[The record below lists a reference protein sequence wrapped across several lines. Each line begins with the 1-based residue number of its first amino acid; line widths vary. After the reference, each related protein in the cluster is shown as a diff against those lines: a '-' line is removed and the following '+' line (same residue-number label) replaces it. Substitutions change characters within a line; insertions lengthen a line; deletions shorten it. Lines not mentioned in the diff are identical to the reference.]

1 MITNSKK
8 DEVKIWIRHEKSRYK
23 HAFRIR
29 LGTKMHKLFN
39 AWCRRFGGG
48 KPVTAFRF
56 FFKGKLIDGE
66 QTAADIDIRRAIDL
80 DVADYINVTS
90 LPEVTLPI
98 TRSNSKKIRENVR
111 RLPHEVEATLPSWVK
126 CTDPIPREILEEV
139 RSTVL
144 VWMKNVRNYVEETE
158 TYILNDEHAPPEV
171 VDDEW
176 ALVVERDLCFDPHLR
191 VQFFRHA
198 YYEDT
203 EQNAQHIE
211 DDYAEG
217 VGRFAAYDSDTDSDT
232 ETGKRFTGWSRFIRR
247 MILCDVN
254 TFISKDVT
262 NYVEE
267 TEITDIVVGSRKE
280 SQSEDG
286 RTSPPTTCSTWASR
300 SCRTRLHSIRLVSK
314 MEYGSF

>member
-66 QTAADIDIRRAIDL
+66 QTAADIDIRRAIDF

-111 RLPHEVEATLPSWVK
+111 RRLPHEVEATLSSWVK

-139 RSTVL
+139 RSTVIT
-144 VWMKNVRNYVEETE
+144 WIKNVRNYVEETE
-158 TYILNDEHAPPEV
+158 TYILNDEHVHQEI
-171 VDDEW
+171 VDDGW
-176 ALVVERDLCFDPHLR
+176 AFFVDRYLCHDPWIQGGFPHNIASARFD
-191 VQFFRHA
+191 V
-198 YYEDT
+198 
-203 EQNAQHIE
+203 
-211 DDYAEG
+211 AEG
-217 VGRFAAYDSDTDSDT
+217 VGRFSGRYGPVAMGPYR
-232 ETGKRFTGWSRFIRR
+232 GKVI
-247 MILCDVN
+247 
-254 TFISKDVT
+254 
-262 NYVEE
+262 
-267 TEITDIVVGSRKE
+267 
-280 SQSEDG
+280 
-286 RTSPPTTCSTWASR
+286 
-300 SCRTRLHSIRLVSK
+300 H
-314 MEYGSF
+314 

>member
-1 MITNSKK
+1 MIENPLIS
-8 DEVKIWIRHEKSRYK
+8 IWIRREKSRHK
-23 HAFRIR
+23 HGFKIR

-111 RLPHEVEATLPSWVK
+111 RLPHEVEATLSSWVK

-144 VWMKNVRNYVEETE
+144 VWMKNVENYVEETE
-158 TYILNDEHAPPEV
+158 TYILNDEHVHQEI
-171 VDDEW
+171 VDEGLGCLWVDVHYPYS
-176 ALVVERDLCFDPHLR
+176 LLRKNSGTLSRVETSRIAG
-191 VQFFRHA
+191 FRRRA
-198 YYEDT
+198 
-203 EQNAQHIE
+203 
-211 DDYAEG
+211 
-217 VGRFAAYDSDTDSDT
+217 
-232 ETGKRFTGWSRFIRR
+232 WSRFIRE
-247 MILCDVN
+247 MLLSDVN
-254 TFISKDVT
+254 IIHQNNVDFHKIEIVFERQQTPWGRVKLVVYFHERLSSEIKDEICSKLASALRALKSRISRICGINELERRT
-262 NYVEE
+262 
-267 TEITDIVVGSRKE
+267 
-280 SQSEDG
+280 QS
-286 RTSPPTTCSTWASR
+286 
-300 SCRTRLHSIRLVSK
+300 H
-314 MEYGSF
+314 

>member
-66 QTAADIDIRRAIDL
+66 QTAADIDIRRAIDF

-111 RLPHEVEATLPSWVK
+111 RLPHEVEATLGF
-126 CTDPIPREILEEV
+126 LAF
-139 RSTVL
+139 L
-144 VWMKNVRNYVEETE
+144 
-158 TYILNDEHAPPEV
+158 
-171 VDDEW
+171 
-176 ALVVERDLCFDPHLR
+176 
-191 VQFFRHA
+191 
-198 YYEDT
+198 
-203 EQNAQHIE
+203 
-211 DDYAEG
+211 
-217 VGRFAAYDSDTDSDT
+217 GR
-232 ETGKRFTGWSRFIRR
+232 I
-247 MILCDVN
+247 
-254 TFISKDVT
+254 
-262 NYVEE
+262 
-267 TEITDIVVGSRKE
+267 
-280 SQSEDG
+280 
-286 RTSPPTTCSTWASR
+286 
-300 SCRTRLHSIRLVSK
+300 RTRGGPFRVLS
-314 MEYGSF
+314 GT